1 MAEKL
6 QWKALDVETVSRES
20 RQRQMVIL
28 YPLIENLYQAY
39 IENIQNGLIVGD
51 FPTWYTEKRRQW
63 GRGKY
68 GNAISI
74 PDPRK
79 KNRHGNVTA
88 RVDIDQEVDK
98 NGAWKRRNK
107 TRIMRYDSA
116 RSTGK
121 LSVSIKENGSTWEGK
136 NEIRSDQKNAI
147 SIEELLAW
155 ERKREI
161 RLKQRKGDHLQSI
174 VGTRP
179 VLISDDRRLL
189 ADLTPNFL
197 LCSLTA
203 LNSFP
208 GQIFVRF
215 PSMTRTL
222 CHVRALFRRF
232 HIHQEVHRSI
242 PVSPRFWSL
251 LGWS

>member
-63 GRGKY
+63 GRDKY

-98 NGAWKRRNK
+98 NGAWKRRNCK
-107 TRIMRYDSA
+107 TRIMRYEWSNMEKA
-116 RSTGK
+116 STQSTGK
-121 LSVSIKENGSTWEGK
+121 LRVSIKENGSTWEGK
-136 NEIRSDQKNAI
+136 NGIRSDQRNAI
-147 SIEELLAW
+147 SIKDLLVW
-155 ERKREI
+155 ERKRWPPPI
-161 RLKQRKGDHLQSI
+161 YCRDTAGSDQR
-174 VGTRP
+174 R
-179 VLISDDRRLL
+179 ISTSRGFDIKLPI
-189 ADLTPNFL
+189 A
-197 LCSLTA
+197 
-203 LNSFP
+203 
-208 GQIFVRF
+208 
-215 PSMTRTL
+215 
-222 CHVRALFRRF
+222 
-232 HIHQEVHRSI
+232 
-242 PVSPRFWSL
+242 
-251 LGWS
+251 

>member
-98 NGAWKRRNK
+98 NGAWKRRNYK
-107 TRIMRYDSA
+107 TRIMRHEWSDMEKASTQ
-116 RSTGK
+116 STGK
-121 LSVSIKENGSTWEGK
+121 LRVSRKTGQHEKGK
-136 NEIRSDQKNAI
+136 MRFDPT
-147 SIEELLAW
+147 
-155 ERKREI
+155 
-161 RLKQRKGDHLQSI
+161 KGM
-174 VGTRP
+174 P
-179 VLISDDRRLL
+179 Y
-189 ADLTPNFL
+189 
-197 LCSLTA
+197 
-203 LNSFP
+203 
-208 GQIFVRF
+208 
-215 PSMTRTL
+215 PSRNY
-222 CHVRALFRRF
+222 
-232 HIHQEVHRSI
+232 
-242 PVSPRFWSL
+242 
-251 LGWS
+251 

>member
-1 MAEKL
+1 
-6 QWKALDVETVSRES
+6 
-20 RQRQMVIL
+20 MVIL

-39 IENIQNGLIVGD
+39 GENIQNGFIVGD

-98 NGAWKRRNK
+98 NGAWKRRNCK

-116 RSTGK
+116 QSTGK
-121 LSVSIKENGSTWEGK
+121 LISVSIKENGSTWEGK
-136 NEIRSDQKNAI
+136 NEIWSDQRNAI

-174 VGTRP
+174 VRTRP
-179 VLISDDRRLL
+179 VLISDDPRLL

-197 LCSLTA
+197 LRSLTA
-203 LNSFP
+203 LNSFS
-208 GQIFVRF
+208 GQIFIDDPDSLSR
-215 PSMTRTL
+215 L
-222 CHVRALFRRF
+222 CV
-232 HIHQEVHRSI
+232 I
-242 PVSPRFWSL
+242 
-251 LGWS
+251 